1 MKKIGLEGLLEG
13 LKKVSKVGIYILAV
27 VKIVD
32 FAVETLDEIKEKPGQ
47 KKEVENE

>member
-1 MKKIGLEGLLEG
+1 MKKVTLEAFLQG

-32 FAVETLDEIKEKPGQ
+32 FAVETLDGLKEKPELQ
-47 KKEVENE
+47 KEVENE